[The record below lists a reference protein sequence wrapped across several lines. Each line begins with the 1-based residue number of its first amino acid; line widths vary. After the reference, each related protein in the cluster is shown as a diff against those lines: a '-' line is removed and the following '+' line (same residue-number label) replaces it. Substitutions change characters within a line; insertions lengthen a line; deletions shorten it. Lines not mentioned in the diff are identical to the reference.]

1 MFEDLFDF
9 SDKLIPEGETSS
21 GLITF
26 EEYLSNKEEGK
37 SPLETSFVAFST
49 DTITTIEESE
59 SPGMMT
65 FLEYLET
72 KNIDV
77 VVVEDEEIPSII
89 KPSIPIESQKPIEI
103 PIEKPTKKSLWEGYV
118 QQVTNQSKNRSYVN
132 IQDPAYLAESRSA
145 YAATMLEEQK
155 KIHDQL
161 YFFTG
166 GGRYVEEPEEE
177 CAIIGKAIIGKNKIC

>member
-26 EEYLSNKEEGK
+26 EEYLTNKDEGK
-37 SPLETSFVAFST
+37 SQLETSFVSFST
-49 DTITTIEESE
+49 DAITSIDESE

-72 KNIDV
+72 KNIVV

-89 KPSIPIESQKPIEI
+89 KPSIPIESQKT
-103 PIEKPTKKSLWEGYV
+103 IEKTKTKSLWEGYV
-118 QQVTNQSKNRSYVN
+118 QQVSNQSKNRSYVN

-166 GGRYVEEPEEE
+166 GGHYVEEPEEDI
-177 CAIIGKAIIGKNKIC
+177 CAVIGKAIIGKNKIC